1 MTTQAEL
8 NAFIQEMTDS
18 DFMCGIL
25 DHLLAHNFSI
35 CESYDPDGQVYSR
48 SAILMNGLAH
58 LTHHKNTDFILC
70 IGKLPIANEAE
81 TINWPSLYDTITE
94 LYGEGLDEWQ
104 MTGENDELVYTD
116 FTILSWQSLVDAIA
130 SGKRPDLYHILNV
143 FMKLFTRYTDYFL
156 EYSDITMMC
165 NFEGGVITDKTLEN
179 AFIHFVNFVQE
190 RVIPKLYIPVE
201 N

>member
-18 DFMCGIL
+18 DFICAVL
-25 DHLLAHNFSI
+25 DHLISHNFSI

-58 LTHHKNTDFILC
+58 LTHHKNKDFILC
-70 IGKLPIANEAE
+70 LGKLPTVNQAE
-81 TINWPSLYDTITE
+81 IINLPSLYDTITE
-94 LYGEGLDEWQ
+94 LYGAGLDEWQ
-104 MTGENDELVYTD
+104 MTGEDDELVYTD
-116 FTILSWQSLVDAIA
+116 FTVLSWQSLVDAAA
-130 SGKRPDLYHILNV
+130 SGKRPDLYPILNV

-165 NFEGGVITDKTLEN
+165 NFEGDVITDKTLEN
-179 AFIHFVNFVQE
+179 AFISFVNFVQE